1 MRVTQANGQTSKQA
15 IISWFAK
22 MLFLWTHKAPALEST
37 TKQEHALPKELQ
49 HSTPSKLKH
58 QDKTQLNKQE
68 WPFKE
73 GLN

>member
-1 MRVTQANGQTSKQA
+1 MRVTQANGQTNKQA
-15 IISWFAK
+15 IISWLAK
-22 MLFLWTHKAPALEST
+22 IFFLLTRKATAKESR

-49 HSTPSKLKH
+49 HSTPSKVKH
-58 QDKTQLNKQE
+58 QDKTLLNKQE